1 MTIGT
6 DSQLLRV
13 GSLTFIAVG
22 QLLPHQLH
30 SFHTQDYIY
39 PIGFKVM
46 RNYWSISGN
55 VVDFTSFFFILFF
68 KFSCDFTSFI
78 PAISEMNKRCPYYCM
93 IGDNNNKPE
102 FKVSTTVMENGKE
115 VEKTF
120 VDSTARG
127 VWAQILILIE
137 KLRQDNNLVK
147 VFPRHVTGEDLFGF
161 NEPNVIKVLESLPG
175 VESLT
180 DYNFKYGRNPLIELP
195 LAVNPSGCARSE
207 PQMRTRV
214 KRVHN
219 FQRTTG
225 AGKIISIYV
234 KYSKF

>member
-1 MTIGT
+1 M
-6 DSQLLRV
+6 LLISRV
-13 GSLTFIAVG
+13 FL
-22 QLLPHQLH
+22 
-30 SFHTQDYIY
+30 
-39 PIGFKVM
+39 
-46 RNYWSISGN
+46 
-55 VVDFTSFFFILFF
+55 ILFF
-68 KFSCDFTSFI
+68 EFSCDFTNFFPI
-78 PAISEMNKRCPYYCM
+78 ISEMNKRCPYYCM

-127 VWAQILILIE
+127 VWAQILVLIE
-137 KLRQDNNLVK
+137 KLRQENNLVK
-147 VFPRHVTGEDLFGF
+147 VFPRHITGEDLFGF

-214 KRVHN
+214 KRTHN

>member
-1 MTIGT
+1 
-6 DSQLLRV
+6 
-13 GSLTFIAVG
+13 
-22 QLLPHQLH
+22 
-30 SFHTQDYIY
+30 
-39 PIGFKVM
+39 
-46 RNYWSISGN
+46 
-55 VVDFTSFFFILFF
+55 
-68 KFSCDFTSFI
+68 
-78 PAISEMNKRCPYYCM
+78 MNKRCPYYCM

-102 FKVSTTVMENGKE
+102 FKVSTSVMENGKE

-147 VFPRHVTGEDLFGF
+147 VFPRHITGEDLFGF

-225 AGKIISIYV
+225 AGKILVFYFSAFFLRLSFHSFSL
-234 KYSKF
+234 YSLYIFKPV

>member
-1 MTIGT
+1 MAKIMTIGT

-13 GSLTFIAVG
+13 GSLTFISVG

-30 SFHTQDYIY
+30 SFHTQEYIY

-46 RNYWSISGN
+46 RNYWS
-55 VVDFTSFFFILFF
+55 
-68 KFSCDFTSFI
+68 
-78 PAISEMNKRCPYYCM
+78 ISEMNKRCPYYCM

-127 VWAQILILIE
+127 VWTQILVLIE
-137 KLRQDNNLVK
+137 KLRKENNLVK
-147 VFPRHVTGEDLFGF
+147 VFPKHITGEDLFGF
-161 NEPNVIKVLESLPG
+161 NEPNIIKVLESLPG
-175 VESLT
+175 IESLT

-225 AGKIISIYV
+225 AGKIQLVVYISLNFTIL
-234 KYSKF
+234 